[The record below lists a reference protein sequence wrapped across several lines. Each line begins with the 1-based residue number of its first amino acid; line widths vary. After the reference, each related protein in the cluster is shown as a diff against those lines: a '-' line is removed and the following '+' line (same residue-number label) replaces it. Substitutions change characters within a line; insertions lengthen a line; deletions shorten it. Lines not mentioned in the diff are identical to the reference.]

1 MSTEVWTKLFK
12 RSIDDSCFLP
22 QSQSALSRSVFF
34 YFSPQG
40 QKMSPYVK
48 SMTILQIQSSISSLQ
63 LELNESQSL
72 IEDAQTYLSEH
83 VMDFNGSVRIV
94 PAIPS
99 MYPSFPV
106 VCPSGGGVSV
116 IVDWQCI
123 EAMATSYRQRAMQA
137 NESGH
142 ANYSSIQSS
151 YSVVSEPN

>member
-1 MSTEVWTKLFK
+1 
-12 RSIDDSCFLP
+12 
-22 QSQSALSRSVFF
+22 
-34 YFSPQG
+34 
-40 QKMSPYVK
+40 
-48 SMTILQIQSSISSLQ
+48 MTILQIQSSISSLQ
-63 LELNESQSL
+63 QELNDSQSL

-83 VMDFNGSVRIV
+83 VVDFNGSVRIV

-151 YSVVSEPN
+151 YSMVSEPN

>member
-1 MSTEVWTKLFK
+1 
-12 RSIDDSCFLP
+12 
-22 QSQSALSRSVFF
+22 
-34 YFSPQG
+34 
-40 QKMSPYVK
+40 
-48 SMTILQIQSSISSLQ
+48 MTILQIQSSISSLQ
-63 LELNESQSL
+63 LELNNSQSL
-72 IEDAQTYLSEH
+72 IEDARTYLSEH
-83 VMDFNGSVRIV
+83 VVDFNGSVRIV

-151 YSVVSEPN
+151 YSMVSEPNYTYL